1 MKGDNCACSGQANF
15 NIINIRWRML
25 MKKIAFLAFALVFFM
40 ICAVYVSGD
49 QEFIKI
55 LDSNDTEK
63 IMKMLSDSPQL
74 LNQDLGLGMI
84 PLHYA
89 AYYGNNTVLDYI
101 LKNGIEL
108 SYKDNRGRTAVYF
121 AVSGGQ
127 PEMVKKLTALGA
139 DLNYKNNKNESL
151 LFRASA
157 VGNMDT
163 IKFLVEHRLD
173 INQKNINN
181 QTPLVIAVQND
192 KFEVL
197 KYFKSLGADL
207 NYKNEIGESL
217 LFPAGTAGNLD
228 TIKLLIEQGLDIN
241 QKNNYGQTPIQ
252 MAAQSGNVE
261 ILKYFKSKGVDL
273 KQRGGSDWN
282 LLHTAVFSR
291 KAEPINYLLDEGL
304 EVNAADEKGATP
316 LLFSVS
322 FGAKDPAKALA
333 ERGADVNL
341 ADNSGVTPFSYA
353 VKRGEKEL
361 VDLFIKH
368 KANVNAMDKNSG
380 RTVLD
385 EAAARGYSAIVDLLL
400 KNGADKDAK
409 DKNGHTALSYALKYG
424 NKEAAE
430 ILKKAKVEDI
440 KWETNLGYSEYL
452 NKPINDG
459 EAYIWYLKHS
469 GWAVKTK
476 NALLIFDYWDDAPS
490 PDVKLLANGHINVE
504 EIKNLPVYVFVSH
517 SHGDHFDKQIFEWKK
532 TIPNIKY
539 IFGFNNNETD
549 GTIFAE
555 PRSQQKIDNL
565 TVTTI
570 KSNDDGVGFAVQL
583 DGLTLFHAG
592 DHSNNTI
599 EEPNNFFPE
608 IDYLAEKGIKADVA
622 FYLNMYGCGSTN
634 PEAFEKGIFYSLDKL
649 KTKAVFPMH
658 ASYKEWVY
666 QNLADDVARNQKDV
680 KVGVASISGDR
691 FFYSEGSLK

>member
-1 MKGDNCACSGQANF
+1 
-15 NIINIRWRML
+15 
-25 MKKIAFLAFALVFFM
+25 MKKMAFFAFALVFLM
-40 ICAVYVSGD
+40 ICAVYVSGN

-74 LNQDLGLGMI
+74 LKQDLGLGMI
-84 PLHYA
+84 ALHYA

-101 LKNGIEL
+101 LKNGVEL
-108 SYKDNRGRTAVYF
+108 NHKDNRGRPAVYF

-127 PEMVKKLTALGA
+127 PEMVKKLIALGA
-139 DLNYKNNKNESL
+139 DLNYKNEMDESL
-151 LFRASA
+151 LFRAGI
-157 VGNMDT
+157 VGN
-163 IKFLVEHRLD
+163 
-173 INQKNINN
+173 Q
-181 QTPLVIAVQND
+181 
-192 KFEVL
+192 
-197 KYFKSLGADL
+197 
-207 NYKNEIGESL
+207 
-217 LFPAGTAGNLD
+217 D
-228 TIKLLIEQGLDIN
+228 TIKLLVEHGLDIN
-241 QKNNYGQTPIQ
+241 HKNKYEQTPIL
-252 MAAQSGNVE
+252 MAVQGGNVE
-261 ILKYFKSKGVDL
+261 VLKYFKSKGVDL
-273 KQRGGSDWN
+273 KQKAGGDMS
-282 LLHTAVFSR
+282 LLHLAVFSR
-291 KAEPINYLLDEGL
+291 KADPINYLLDEGL
-304 EVNAADEKGATP
+304 DINATGENGETP
-316 LLFSVS
+316 LLLAVS
-322 FGAKDPAKALA
+322 FGAKDPAKALV

-341 ADNSGVTPFSYA
+341 ANTSGVTPFLYA

-361 VDLFIKH
+361 VDLFIKN
-368 KANVNAMDKNSG
+368 KANVNTVDKNTG
-380 RTVLD
+380 RTVLH

-409 DKNGHTALSYALKYG
+409 DKNGYTALSYALKYG
-424 NKEAAE
+424 NQEAAE
-430 ILKKAKVEDI
+430 ILKKAKVEDF

-452 NKPINDG
+452 SKPMNDG

-539 IFGFNNNETD
+539 IFGFKNDETD

-565 TVTTI
+565 IVTTI
-570 KSNDDGVGFAVQL
+570 KSNDDGVGFVVQL

-592 DHSNNTI
+592 DHSNNTL
-599 EEPNNFFPE
+599 EEPNDFFPE

-634 PEAFEKGIFYSLDKL
+634 PEAFEKGIFYAIDKL

-666 QNLADDVARNQKDV
+666 QNLADDVAKNKKDV

-691 FFYSEGSLK
+691 FFYSEGTLK